1 MKQCSACKEDK
12 FIDQFHKRTDSVDG
26 YYAQC
31 KKCRNA
37 KIRECQKLN
46 PDVVKDAKRK
56 YYASEKGKLQKKKED
71 AAYILSGKR
80 AESENR
86 RSLKPISEA
95 RKAARKRWADK
106 NKHYFSAQRS
116 LRRGL
121 FRKAS
126 DFDKFV
132 FIEAAALA
140 AMRKS
145 LTGIEWHVD
154 HIVPVT
160 KNGTS
165 EFSNIQVVPAIWN
178 RKKSN
183 RTTQKFFG

>member
-1 MKQCSACKEDK
+1 VRNE
-12 FIDQFHKRTDSVDG
+12 
-26 YYAQC
+26 AQ
-31 KKCRNA
+31 KAPRN
-37 KIRECQKLN
+37 
-46 PDVVKDAKRK
+46 K
-56 YYASEKGKLQKKKED
+56 YEASEKGKAAKKRHEENYK
-71 AAYILSGKR
+71 LSGGREATEAKR
-80 AESENR
+80 SE
-86 RSLKPISEA
+86 KPISEA
-95 RKAARKRWADK
+95 RKAARKRWAEK
-106 NKHYFSAQRS
+106 NKHYFAAQRS

-121 FRKAS
+121 FKKAS

-140 AMRKS
+140 ASRKG
-145 LTGIEWHVD
+145 LTGFEWHVD

-165 EFSNIQVVPAIWN
+165 EFSNIQVVPASWN